1 MAQAE
6 NKATEKT
13 KTTAK
18 KFALEKLGQHCME
31 LFGVTSSAF
40 VGATFQLA
48 PGEYTVAEV
57 KEVIS
62 KWKKKEAK

>member
-6 NKATEKT
+6 NKAAEKT

-18 KFALEKLGQHCME
+18 KFTLEKLGQHCME
-31 LFGVTSSAF
+31 LFGVTSSTFA
-40 VGATFQLA
+40 GATFQLK

-57 KEVIS
+57 KEIIS